1 MKSTDNKGKDNGQE
15 ETISDAT
22 EVSMEDLLKQLNI
35 LNISFDA
42 LLIIM
47 FAIYLNLEY
56 IHGEKVKVLD
66 QLNNTNIS
74 DTLPDLSKI
83 PRISNEL
90 FLFTT
95 SIFLFINYDSY
106 VSAVESDD
114 TEREQNR
121 AFRAFIST
129 FLVLVSTSI
138 TSGNLEV

>member
-1 MKSTDNKGKDNGQE
+1 MKSIDNKWKDNSQE

-56 IHGEKVKVLD
+56 IHGKKVKVLD

-74 DTLPDLSKI
+74 DTLPDLSEV
-83 PRISNEL
+83 PRTSNKL

-106 VSAVESDD
+106 VSAVESDN

-129 FLVLVSTSI
+129 FLILFATSI
-138 TSGNLEV
+138 TSSNLEV